1 MKKFWGRKLL
11 VGLIVL
17 TTAFSSIGTAVATAA
32 DGEEAVYSVST
43 ESLEASQGASI
54 FEPLAE
60 SMMASLNQNTETVS
74 LDGTEVG
81 GDSGEQGTDTE
92 IGTGTEGQNI
102 GTETGAATG
111 EQGAGT
117 ENGASSAATGST
129 IEGTDAQSGT
139 SEVVEKGQKADTE
152 DAAEETSKESSEAAS
167 EASSDEL
174 TELDLSDLEDLDNL
188 TDEEK
193 AALLGTMLAQT
204 PAPETTPDLSDS
216 SFAKVTN
223 HLPESITDISKEF
236 SIGFDFEIFK
246 PELIPDGKFVYTLPA
261 SLDFSKAAGSEIP
274 VYEEGRNIGTAVVG
288 SDNVMRFSIAPENV
302 VNKPNGLKGSVS
314 LSCKFDAKTIED
326 KTPIKVVFSNG
337 DEIEVNIENPVI
349 TAYKKP
355 VAIKNGTAWFSVKFT
370 VSSDV
375 KDFVIT
381 DELGDNLEFTG
392 RWNLNNESR
401 VLGHIQFDKQS
412 PHKLVVLA
420 GDVPA
425 GNYTLYYQVRAIDD
439 YNTSGKTAEQIIAEH
454 QNSNKASWSWQGS
467 NIHSVDSYA
476 TQSESKWLSKFGTN
490 RSNPGGVSPDG
501 IAQWQIYIN
510 GGAVPHNLS
519 GYTFVD
525 EVDNRMEYIEESFE
539 VKISDD
545 QMTWKDFPALRNL
558 IVVDGNKF
566 TIKFTDEIPVA
577 YYRIFYNTKI
587 KGDKT
592 EYPKEKKTKYE
603 NKAYIY
609 KDSELIASAGASN
622 DYFGVFF
629 ASIYKDML
637 GKRSDTGL
645 VNWETVFTTEGRDSN
660 NVAITDTISPD
671 VALIGGKTVGA
682 YMIEESIKLYR
693 LGSDNTTK
701 TEVTGF
707 TVTYNESKNSYTLT
721 ANKLPAGMYV
731 INYSTQDYYGN
742 KDGHTF
748 PSGSTIRFTNNA
760 SLKIDKTVMD
770 AEPKAYEFSTDGL
783 PMDKTAMPGSYDTAS
798 GNYLI
803 PWNIKVNKNDLGQST
818 TLVSGSKATVTDKL
832 PEGLE
837 YVEGSALI
845 TKADAA
851 DGISLEPTVTRA
863 DNRETLTWNFDWE
876 AEYYTVSFKT
886 KVADT
891 YIKSLIKKGGSGKI
905 TLSFDNEA
913 FGQVGNASGM
923 ANGGSQDTI
932 TLLEKKA
939 NLNEETGHVEYSVVV
954 NELGTDIFS
963 DREEIKLTDKLEGGV
978 YEAGTL
984 KIYNYDPSKED
995 KIGDEYQL
1003 DISKIEV
1010 SDDGR
1015 SFAITIPDNKAFVVK
1030 YTVIPDSK
1038 DAADVGDGKKQVTV
1052 GNTATLI
1059 GEGTISTGVKESY
1072 IIENAQA
1079 DITSDK
1085 GVIKIT
1091 KVSTGN
1097 SLVGLQGAVFRL
1109 VRIDVSNGKEEVVA
1123 TAASDSNG
1131 VVKFEKDGKYDSLI
1145 FDNLYY
1151 YQETSAPK
1159 GYKLDDTKHY
1169 IVFKG
1174 EKYSENADS
1183 IKAYLSANG
1192 ISGLVEYDI
1201 NTSETGSTYG
1211 TVVENDLIPD
1221 VPDDPT
1227 PEPPTGNT
1235 VVTETITTT
1244 IPSTDIPQVLG
1255 ARRTP
1260 GNGNIPAVL
1269 GARRSAT
1276 GDRSMAGSVVVII
1289 VAVICLGLILTK
1301 RNKVGKL

>member
-11 VGLIVL
+11 VGLIVF

-43 ESLEASQGASI
+43 ESLEASQEASI
-54 FEPLAE
+54 FEPLTE
-60 SMMASLNQNTETVS
+60 SMIASLNQNAETVS
-74 LDGTEVG
+74 LDETEVG

-92 IGTGTEGQNI
+92 IGA
-102 GTETGAATG
+102 GTET
-111 EQGAGT
+111 
-117 ENGASSAATGST
+117 NASSAATGST
-129 IEGTDAQSGT
+129 IEEADAQSGT
-139 SEVVEKGQKADTE
+139 SEAVEKGQKADTE

-174 TELDLSDLEDLDNL
+174 TELDLSDQENLDNL

-193 AALLGTMLAQT
+193 AELLGTMLAQT

-223 HLPESITDISKEF
+223 HLPGTITDISKEF

-274 VYEEGRNIGTAVVG
+274 VYEDGRNIGTAVVG

-314 LSCKFDAKTIED
+314 LSCKFDAETIED

-392 RWNLNNESR
+392 RWNLNNEST
-401 VLGHIQFDKQS
+401 VLAHIQFEKQS
-412 PHKLVVLA
+412 PHKLVVHA

-425 GNYTLYYQVRAIDD
+425 GKYTLYYQVRAIDD

-454 QNSNKASWSWQGS
+454 KNSNKASWSWQGS
-467 NIHSVDSYA
+467 NTHSVDSYA

-490 RSNPGGVSPDG
+490 RSNPGGVTPDG

-510 GGAVPHNLS
+510 GGSVPHNLS

-525 EVDNRMEYIEESFE
+525 EVDDRMEYIKESFE
-539 VKISDD
+539 VKISYD
-545 QMTWKDFPALRNL
+545 QMTWADCPELRNL
-558 IVVDGNKF
+558 IVFDGNKF
-566 TIKFTDEIPVA
+566 TIKFTKDIPVA

-587 KGDKT
+587 KGDKKD
-592 EYPKEKKTKYE
+592 YPTKEKTKYN
-603 NKAYIY
+603 NKASIY
-609 KDSELIASAGASN
+609 RGDEFIAGAEASN

-637 GKRSDTGL
+637 GERSDAGL

-660 NVAITDTISPD
+660 NVVITDTISPE

-682 YMIEESIKLYR
+682 YMIEDSIKLYR
-693 LGSDNTTK
+693 LGSDSTTK

-707 TVTYNESKNSYTLT
+707 KVTFSEDGSSYTLT
-721 ANKLPAGMYV
+721 ADKLPAGMYV
-731 INYSTQDYYGN
+731 IYYSTQDYYGN
-742 KDGHTF
+742 KDGHSF

-851 DGISLEPTVTRA
+851 DGISLEPTVTRE

-995 KIGDEYQL
+995 KIGAEYQL

-1010 SDDGR
+1010 SDDSR

-1038 DAADVGDGKKQVTV
+1038 DAVDVGDGKKQVTV

-1151 YQETSAPK
+1151 YQETSAPN

-1211 TVVENDLIPD
+1211 AVVENDLIPD